1 MPGSAPRPDALGRV
15 LSGARGL
22 MSMDDRAWARH
33 ASPWS
38 VWTRIATPL
47 PMLALSVWSRVWIGW
62 WCLLPVALTLAWVW
76 WNPRAFP
83 PPRRFESWASRGV
96 LAERAV
102 IAHRGCVAPHH
113 RRAMAALTAAS
124 AAGLAP
130 YAWGLWAFEPW
141 AVAAGIVLVTG
152 AKLWFVDRCIWAAED
167 LERSGAP
174 SPSEAPSTSP
184 SG

>member
-83 PPRRFESWASRGV
+83 PPRSLDGWASRGV

-102 IAHRGCVAPHH
+102 IAAGDRVEPRH
-113 RRAMAALTAAS
+113 RRAMAVLTALS
-124 AAGLAP
+124 ALGVLP
-130 YAWGLWAFEPW
+130 YAWGLWALDAW
-141 AVAAGIVLVTG
+141 AVAAGILLTTG
-152 AKLWFVDRCIWAAED
+152 AKLWFVDRCIWAAEALPD
-167 LERSGAP
+167 DPIAPGA
-174 SPSEAPSTSP
+174 
-184 SG
+184 